1 MFLYGATGQIDYV
14 IENLPKYPGVKWHA
28 IQGSHDQTHQFN
40 YGVVLADEVAKK
52 RPDFEYLGQDRAFV
66 YFGNCKVELFHPGGG
81 TSRILSTKPQNGIDQ
96 MASGTKPKLSIR
108 GHYHKIYYMLYRN
121 IHMLLA
127 PCNVDQSSF
136 MMKNELPN
144 LMGDYFLTIYYDDNG
159 DIEYLD
165 VEPMIFEQSDVRKND
180 FENPRKC
187 IKNKILTKKN

>member
-1 MFLYGATGQIDYV
+1 M
-14 IENLPKYPGVKWHA
+14 
-28 IQGSHDQTHQFN
+28 
-40 YGVVLADEVAKK
+40 
-52 RPDFEYLGQDRAFV
+52 
-66 YFGNCKVELFHPGGG
+66 ELFHPGGG

-159 DIEYLD
+159 NIEYLD
-165 VEPMIFEQSDVRKND
+165 VEPMIFDQSSVRKND